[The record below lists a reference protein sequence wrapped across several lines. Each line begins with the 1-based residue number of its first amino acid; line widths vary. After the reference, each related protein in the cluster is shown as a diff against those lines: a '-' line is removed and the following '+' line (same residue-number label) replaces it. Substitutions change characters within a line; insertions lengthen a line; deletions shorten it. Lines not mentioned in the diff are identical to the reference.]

1 MNKDGTELSVLLHGL
16 RQPTNLVIDQT
27 IGALYWLEETDGGH
41 VIYTVQLDNIN
52 SKKVLWN
59 NTLYLYMHT
68 YFIKLEYVS

>member
-52 SKKVLWN
+52 SKKVL
-59 NTLYLYMHT
+59 
-68 YFIKLEYVS
+68 